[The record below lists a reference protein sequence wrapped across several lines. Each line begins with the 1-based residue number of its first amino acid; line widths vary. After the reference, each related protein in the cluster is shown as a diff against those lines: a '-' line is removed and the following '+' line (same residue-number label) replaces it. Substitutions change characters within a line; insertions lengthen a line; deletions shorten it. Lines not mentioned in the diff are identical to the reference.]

1 VKWIS
6 HKLTTFAIYYTISGA
21 PIQSLLASTSSIL
34 PDDIGMGP
42 GRVIFR
48 KHRGTSH
55 NPLFWILTL
64 PVLFYLLKKMLPEIV
79 LALPG
84 AYIPEPEAIF
94 IAITVGIT
102 LHLAADSLSDS
113 GIPLIGKKRIALRLY
128 RTFTPA
134 LFHSAGFTLSEFAV
148 VSFVLISCGICF
160 ALRRFLF
167 S

>member
-6 HKLTTFAIYYTISGA
+6 HKLITFAIYYTLSEA

-34 PDDIGMGP
+34 PDGIEMGP

-48 KHRGTSH
+48 KHRGASH
-55 NPLFWILTL
+55 NPLLWFLTL
-64 PVLFYLLKKMLPEIV
+64 PVLFYLLKKMLSEIA

-84 AYIPEPEAIF
+84 AYIPEPQAIF
-94 IAITVGIT
+94 LAITIGIT
-102 LHLAADSLSDS
+102 LHLTADSLSDS

-128 RTFTPA
+128 RTFT
-134 LFHSAGFTLSEFAV
+134 LSEFTV

>member
-1 VKWIS
+1 
-6 HKLTTFAIYYTISGA
+6 
-21 PIQSLLASTSSIL
+21 
-34 PDDIGMGP
+34 
-42 GRVIFR
+42 
-48 KHRGTSH
+48 
-55 NPLFWILTL
+55 
-64 PVLFYLLKKMLPEIV
+64 MLSEIALV
-79 LALPG
+79 LPG
-84 AYIPEPEAIF
+84 TYIPEPEAIF
-94 IAITVGIT
+94 REHFRKVLPFMAITMGIT

-113 GIPLIGKKRIALRLY
+113 GIPLTGKKRIALRLY